1 MWDWRNGAAWLKPC
15 VTDGQNPRDQITR
28 VEGRNTGNQIA
39 FFAFHSFLVEVQAN
53 AEYIHVTSA
62 VASMLQIAFP
72 RD

>member
-1 MWDWRNGAAWLKPC
+1 MVKTHVIRLRG
-15 VTDGQNPRDQITR
+15 
-28 VEGRNTGNQIA
+28 VEGRNTDNQIA